1 LRAGQSRADRVQSTE
16 EGKSGGGK
24 TGGSATS
31 SRKKRQICP
40 NIFMHY
46 LIRASLSDY
55 FLASEGKGWVICPK
69 PPIHPFK
76 PIYIS
81 IS

>member
-1 LRAGQSRADRVQSTE
+1 MGLEYRGGAM
-16 EGKSGGGK
+16 SGGENGR
-24 TGGSATS
+24 SATS

-40 NIFMHY
+40 NIFIQY
-46 LIRASLSDY
+46 LIRGVLSDY
-55 FLASEGKGWVICPK
+55 FLAGEGKGWVIGPK
-69 PPIHPFK
+69 PPIRPFK